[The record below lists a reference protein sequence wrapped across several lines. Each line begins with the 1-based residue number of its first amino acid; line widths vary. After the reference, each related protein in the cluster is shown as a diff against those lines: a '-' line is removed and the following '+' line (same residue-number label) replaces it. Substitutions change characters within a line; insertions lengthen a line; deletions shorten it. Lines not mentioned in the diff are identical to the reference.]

1 MEDKPKVLVLG
12 GVGFVGRNFVK
23 YLVDNDL
30 ASYIRVVDK
39 VLPPTAFLGK
49 PHQAAFDD
57 SRVEFMQGN
66 LTNPTSIAKCF
77 TVEGSKFNLVFNLAC
92 ETKYSQTVEVY
103 REKILDLKK
112 KLAAEAVKQGVERFI
127 DVSTAQI
134 YEAGKKASKEDSSV
148 KPWTGIAEFCL
159 ESEKELQGMA
169 GLNLS
174 ILRPAVIYGPGDVNG
189 LSPRLICG
197 AVYKHLDEKMKFLW
211 GADLRLNT
219 VHVNDVCKAL
229 WHVATRCPVGSV
241 FNLAD
246 KGDTTQGTV
255 NDFLEKLFHIKTGFL
270 GSVVSNMAKLNMKN
284 VTEEINDKHLKPW
297 SELCKAHGI
306 TNTPLT
312 PYLDQEL
319 LYNNSLSVD
328 GSKIESTGFTY
339 DVPQVTEAL
348 LREQAQYFIDQN
360 LFPKII

>member
-1 MEDKPKVLVLG
+1 MEDKPKVLILG

-23 YLVDNDL
+23 FLVDNDL

-49 PHQAAFDD
+49 AHQAAFDKEH
-57 SRVEFMQGN
+57 VEFMQGN
-66 LTNPTSIAKCF
+66 LTNPASIAKCY

-92 ETKYSQTVEVY
+92 ETKYSQTEEVY

-112 KLAAEAVKQGVERFI
+112 KLATEAVKQAVDRFI

-134 YEAGKKASKEDSSV
+134 YEAGKKASKEDSSI
-148 KPWTGIAEFCL
+148 KPWTGVGEFSY
-159 ESEKELQGMA
+159 EAEKELQGMA

-174 ILRPAVIYGPGDVNG
+174 IVRPAVIYGAGDVSG
-189 LSPRLICG
+189 ISPRLICG

-211 GADLRLNT
+211 GADLRINT

-229 WHVATRCPVGSV
+229 WHVATKCPVGSI

-246 KGDTTQGTV
+246 KGDTSQGSI
-255 NDFLEKLFHIKTGFL
+255 NKFLETIFGIKTGFL
-270 GSVVSNMAKLNMKN
+270 GSVVSNMAKLNMKG

-328 GSKIESTGFTY
+328 GSKIQSTGFTY
-339 DVPQVTEAL
+339 DVPEVTEGL
-348 LREQAQYFIDQN
+348 LREQAQYFVDQN
-360 LFPKII
+360 LFPKIL